1 MFGHLDDP
9 TPISPGDR
17 EMAGVLQR
25 AHRIR
30 WRRRVGALVAAGLIV
45 VAGGAGFLVSR
56 PAAVPIPSSETGY
69 QFNALKGPLRV
80 GTPVPTTALLNVV
93 FVDAQVGFA
102 LAGHR
107 GEAVLAETTDGGSTW
122 QVRNDRLPSG
132 YGQNAGY
139 PGQFEFVGSD
149 GYLWGGAPTADGA
162 APLWVTADGGISW
175 HEAPIGPAVYDVS
188 AIGENVWALT
198 SACNPN
204 AATTAAASPC
214 ALVLEQSVDGGAS
227 WSEVSGSGLTALTN
241 APQSAQHVELARI
254 TLSRAYVLTDTTAP
268 SAGPAATPTAPTPAT
283 AAAAASSAAAFAAAD
298 QQASQAGSGFGLV
311 YTGDGGQTWSTRP
324 VPCAGAFTLGAEIAA
339 SGTDDLWFL
348 CGSQASGGDQSKE
361 LYRSSDG
368 GSTWTLSAAATGLGT
383 PPPPESEPNTLPL
396 AGYIAPFSVGHKNL
410 AVLSPSTAWLYPTRS
425 SLLESVNG
433 GRSWVSVPDLVAAG
447 FGAGSP
453 GNVTFISAT
462 QGWICAYGVGLWH
475 TSDGVHWSALGV

>member
-30 WRRRVGALVAAGLIV
+30 LRRRVGALVAAGLIV

-107 GEAVLAETTDGGSTW
+107 GEAVLAESTDGGSTW
-122 QVRNDRLPSG
+122 SVRNDRLPSG

-149 GYLWGGAPTADGA
+149 GYLWGGAPTADGG
-162 APLWVTADGGISW
+162 APLWVTSDGGISW
-175 HEAPIGPAVYDVS
+175 HRASIGPAVYDVS

-198 SACNPN
+198 SACN
-204 AATTAAASPC
+204 ADSAGSAAASPC
-214 ALVLEQSVDGGAS
+214 ALVLEQSVDGGAT
-227 WSEVSGSGLTALTN
+227 WSAVSGSGLTALTD

-254 TLSRAYVLTDTTAP
+254 TLSRAYVLTDT
-268 SAGPAATPTAPTPAT
+268 
-283 AAAAASSAAAFAAAD
+283 AD
-298 QQASQAGSGFGLV
+298 QLASDPNSGFGLV
-311 YTGDGGQTWSTRP
+311 YTGDAGQTWSTRP
-324 VPCAGAFTLGAEIAA
+324 VPCVGAFGLGAEIAA

-348 CGSQASGGDQSKE
+348 CGSQASGGDQSKQ

-368 GSTWTLSAAATGLGT
+368 GLTWALSASATGLGT
-383 PPPPESEPNTLPL
+383 PPPPASDPNTLPL
-396 AGYIAPFSVGHKNL
+396 GGYIAPFSIGHKNL

-425 SLLESVNG
+425 SLLQTVDG
-433 GRSWVSVPDLVAAG
+433 GRSWSTVTDLVAAG

-462 QGWICAYGVGLWH
+462 QGWICSYGVGLWH